1 MNLFELIKIMFT
13 DDSKYR
19 KLKKSD
25 KAGNHF
31 MVQRMMAINHP
42 IESHKL
48 NRNGIDG
55 SAVVDTWQKV
65 CKRYTRVPGWTWTKA
80 NKAEKIKKEWKPD
93 SELSKFYMNRN
104 NIGPREFNELL
115 KFNGPVMK
123 KFLKKI
129 EKQLDVH
136 DTRKTD
142 K

>member
-13 DDSKYR
+13 NPEKYD

-42 IESHKL
+42 IEAQKL

-55 SAVVDTWQKV
+55 SAVIDTWQKV

-80 NKAEKIKKEWKPD
+80 SKADKVKKEWKP
-93 SELSKFYMNRN
+93 SEQIAKFYMNRN
-104 NIGPREFNELL
+104 NIGPREFDELL
-115 KFNGPVMK
+115 KYNGPEMK

-129 EKQLDVH
+129 EKQIDVH
-136 DTRKTD
+136 SAKVDFK
-142 K
+142 

>member
-1 MNLFELIKIMFT
+1 MINLFQLIKIMFT
-13 DDSKYR
+13 STDEYS

-25 KAGNHF
+25 KSGNHF

-42 IESHKL
+42 IEAQKL

-55 SAVVDTWQKV
+55 AAVVDTWQKV

-80 NKAEKIKKEWKPD
+80 SKADKIKKEWSPD
-93 SELSKFYMNRN
+93 EKLAKFYMNRN

-115 KFNGPVMK
+115 KFKGPDMK

-136 DTRKTD
+136 SIKDD
-142 K
+142 C